1 MEDTLL
7 SILVIVVP
15 AIAGII
21 GLIIKNSRKDSPKDS
36 ADIEITHIYEHIY
49 EHIKKLEDT
58 MEKNNIH
65 LDDSI
70 ENNRHDIGNLRDR
83 ISNIEGRLNKK

>member
-1 MEDTLL
+1 MLL
-7 SILVIVVP
+7 PILVIVVP

-36 ADIEITHIYEHIY
+36 DDIEITHIY